1 MVHDMRARGFG
12 FQEHT
17 RHGVRALVGGAALVV
32 ALAAAASAAL
42 GATQGVPS
50 ESRERQQQPTAAP
63 PPAGEVTFYG
73 SPNSAISSGVVI
85 PAGRASLWTSGTTPS
100 LLNAD
105 APAGSRERYGDTE
118 TQAAS
123 ILRMIETQ
131 LAGRGL
137 AMKDV
142 VYVRAYLVPDP
153 EKNGTIDVAGW
164 NAAYRAVF
172 GTEANPTRTARSTV
186 GVVALVNPDWLIEI
200 EAFAVYPR
208 EP

>member
-1 MVHDMRARGFG
+1 MVHDMRARRFG
-12 FQEHT
+12 VQEHT
-17 RHGVRALVGGAALVV
+17 RRGARALVGGVALVV

-42 GATQGVPS
+42 DAAQGVPS
-50 ESRERQQQPTAAP
+50 ENRGTQQPTAAP

-73 SPNSAISSGVVI
+73 NPNSAISSGVVI
-85 PAGRASLWTSGTTPS
+85 PAGRATLWTSGTTPS

-123 ILRMIETQ
+123 ILRTIETQ

-200 EAFAVYPR
+200 EAFAVYPK

>member
-12 FQEHT
+12 FQEHR
-17 RHGVRALVGGAALVV
+17 RHGARALVGGAALVV
-32 ALAAAASAAL
+32 ALAAAASPSASQGAL
-42 GATQGVPS
+42 
-50 ESRERQQQPTAAP
+50 QPPAAAP

-73 SPNSAISSGVVI
+73 HPNSAISSGVVV
-85 PAGRASLWTSGTTPS
+85 PAGRASLWTSGTPPS

-123 ILRMIETQ
+123 IVRTIETQ

-153 EKNGTIDVAGW
+153 EMNGTIDVAGW

-172 GTEANPTRTARSTV
+172 GTEANPTKTARSTV

-200 EAFAVYPR
+200 EAFAVYPK